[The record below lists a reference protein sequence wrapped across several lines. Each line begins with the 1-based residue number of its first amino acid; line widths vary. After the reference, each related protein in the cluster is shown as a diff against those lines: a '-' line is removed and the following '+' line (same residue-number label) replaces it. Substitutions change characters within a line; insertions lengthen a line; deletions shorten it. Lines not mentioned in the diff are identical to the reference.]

1 MTYSPT
7 ATGPGQDG
15 YWGDVYGSSSVE
27 NQFPVGSWKSKDGK
41 YTGNLGTSK
50 FYPIVNKETG
60 DIAVVKVGDGENTTI
75 GTISAE
81 DGDFKSIEGATS
93 QAENYFFNLPENA
106 AKVTD
111 FALNIAQ
118 QEYDALGAAAQS
130 GTGNPNGLIN
140 PNNNIAG
147 FSVDQAGDAGVDDS
161 FPADVG
167 TVGDGYTDTKKIE
180 KTTGGIIIFPS
191 GLVNNGQD
199 YIEFASL
206 EYTPK
211 TVSSSGGSVGFKASK
226 QLENKTVLKRV
237 ILPIPGGIT
246 DNNQVD
252 WGQATM
258 TAADI
263 AKSDIAL
270 AALEKGGEGFS
281 DAVEGAGG
289 TIQKN
294 AKGIKE
300 ALTKS
305 LAGAITGTSDQLMKR
320 EGQVMNP
327 NMELLF
333 NGPQLRSFGFTFK
346 LSPRTKEEAKNIQKI
361 IFCFKQ
367 AMAPVATDGN
377 LFLKSPNT
385 WRIRYY
391 NREGAQHQ
399 YLNRF
404 KECAMMSSSVN
415 YTPDGSYATYSDGS
429 MVSYNLTL
437 SFQELEPVF
446 STDYKESQGIGY

>member
-147 FSVDQAGDAGVDDS
+147 FSVDQAGDVGVDES

-167 TVGDGYTDTKKIE
+167 TVGDGYTDTKQKDG
-180 KTTGGIIIFPS
+180 TVIIFPS
-191 GLVNNGQD
+191 GLSGNGQD

-206 EYTPK
+206 EYEPK
-211 TVSSSGGSVGFKASK
+211 ELSTSGTVGFKSK
-226 QLENKTVLKRV
+226 TQLDQKTIVKRV

-246 DNNQVD
+246 DNNAVD
-252 WGQATM
+252 WGNKSM
-258 TAADI
+258 TAVDI

-270 AALEKGGEGFS
+270 GALEGGGEGFTKAME
-281 DAVEGAGG
+281 DAAG
-289 TIQKN
+289 TIGGNKES
-294 AKGIKE
+294 IKQ
-300 ALTKS
+300 ALKKQI
-305 LAGAITGTSDQLMKR
+305 AGSITNTGSQLLQR
-320 EGQVMNP
+320 EGMVMNP

-333 NGPQLRSFGFTFK
+333 NGPQLRTFGFTFK
-346 LSPRTKEEAKNIQKI
+346 LSPRTKDEAKNVKDI
-361 IFCFKQ
+361 IYCFKE
-367 AMAPVATDGN
+367 AMAPRAVGSN

-385 WRIRYY
+385 WRIKYY
-391 NREGAQHQ
+391 NQGGTEHE

-404 KECAMMSSSVN
+404 KECAMMSSTVN

-429 MVSYNLTL
+429 MVSYQLTL
-437 SFQELEPVF
+437 NFQELEPVF
-446 STDYKESQGIGY
+446 NTDYKEVQGTVGY

>member
-7 ATGPGQDG
+7 ATGPGQTG

-27 NQFPVGSWKSKDGK
+27 NQFPVGSWTSKNGQ
-41 YTGNLGTSK
+41 YSGNLGTSK

-60 DIAVVKVGDGENTTI
+60 DIAVVKVGDSENTTI
-75 GTISAE
+75 GTISAK

-93 QAENYFFNLPENA
+93 QAENYYFNLPENA
-106 AKVTD
+106 AKVSD
-111 FALNIAQ
+111 HALNIAQ
-118 QEYDALGAAAQS
+118 KEYDALGAAQKS
-130 GTGNPNGLIN
+130 GSKIPNKLIN
-140 PNNNIAG
+140 SLNNIAG
-147 FSVDQAGDAGVDDS
+147 FSINQAGDAGVDES
-161 FPADVG
+161 VPA
-167 TVGDGYTDTKKIE
+167 YTGPTQKPKQGRY
-180 KTTGGIIIFPS
+180 KSKGGGVIIFPT
-191 GLVNNGQD
+191 GLENNGQD

-206 EYTPK
+206 KYTTK
-211 TVSSSGGSVGFKASK
+211 QASTKGNVGFMPSED
-226 QLENKTVLKRV
+226 QLKNKEPVKRI

-246 DNNQVD
+246 DSNAVD
-252 WGQATM
+252 WGQASM

-263 AKSDIAL
+263 AKLDIAL
-270 AALEKGGEGFS
+270 GGMEGGAEGLADSVS
-281 DAVEGAGG
+281 DIGG
-289 TIQKN
+289 TIGEN
-294 AKGIKE
+294 KE
-300 ALTKS
+300 S
-305 LAGAITGTSDQLMKR
+305 LKELLKKRIAGNVAGTGDQAMKR
-320 EGQVMNP
+320 TTGQVMNP

>member
-147 FSVDQAGDAGVDDS
+147 FSVEQAGDAGVDES

-167 TVGDGYTDTKKIE
+167 TVGDGYTDTKQKDG
-180 KTTGGIIIFPS
+180 TVIIFPS
-191 GLVNNGQD
+191 GLSGNGQD

-206 EYTPK
+206 EYEPK
-211 TVSSSGGSVGFKASK
+211 ELSTSGTVGFKSK
-226 QLENKTVLKRV
+226 TQLDQKTIVKRV

-246 DNNQVD
+246 DNNAVD
-252 WGQATM
+252 WGNKSM
-258 TAADI
+258 TAVDI

-270 AALEKGGEGFS
+270 GALEGGGEGFTKAME
-281 DAVEGAGG
+281 DAAG
-289 TIQKN
+289 TIGGNKES
-294 AKGIKE
+294 IKE
-300 ALTKS
+300 ALKKQI
-305 LAGAITGTSDQLMKR
+305 AGSITGTGSQLLQR
-320 EGQVMNP
+320 EGMVMNP

-333 NGPQLRSFGFTFK
+333 NGPQLRTFGFTFK
-346 LSPRTKEEAKNIQKI
+346 LSPRTKDEAKNVKDI
-361 IFCFKQ
+361 IYCFKE
-367 AMAPVATDGN
+367 AMAPRAVGSN

-385 WRIRYY
+385 WRIKYY
-391 NREGAQHQ
+391 NQGGTEHA

-415 YTPDGSYATYSDGS
+415 YTPDGSYTTYSDGS
-429 MVSYNLTL
+429 MVSYQLTL
-437 SFQELEPVF
+437 NFQELEPVF
-446 STDYKESQGIGY
+446 NTDYKEVQGTVGY